1 MFNSFFL
8 DFYFFLTDCRNL
20 ATQLW
25 SRWFVKPSDPNQF
38 GMSQDANIL
47 PDDIDLSIYAPDTSS
62 ANYADTLNINIGD
75 EVHSISNL
83 STLDMAS
90 YAPYM
95 ENNDYY
101 NVSHVEPV
109 IPMNNNM
116 TTDGSQAYMT
126 SGAVSYVNEPV
137 MQQQHQHVQQQ
148 DQQMPMHQHSVLV
161 QAIEMNNTIKLEN
174 SHEWS
179 NGIPAVENT
188 IPNNAVAIPVVETP
202 ATEASSSVTL
212 PALKIKV
219 SKLGQ
224 QYVVNNEEVNGTASL
239 PPPQAPLTD
248 QADGSS
254 KDKDTS
260 AEKLSKDKKKEKDK
274 KSSGSGSSSSSSSKI
289 KSEESSKKSSDSK
302 RREKEREKSKSSSK
316 DGSSKSSSSKDKSKS
331 KESDSKSKS
340 KSSSRSESQSKEAQ
354 QAQKNL
360 QTLATIKAMTTPTV
374 KLAKI
379 PRKKPE
385 ESAVGGGDAVTA
397 ATAAT
402 AAASAATDAL
412 DKLTPR
418 PKTVKTFNSKFRST
432 GLVDETGK
440 GSPVNKKLPP
450 GSSEKKLSPSIKR
463 PGTAE
468 GLTQPVEKKLKPI
481 DDTAITAAVAAVMKK
496 TATDTKP
503 AVKLISP
510 RPRRKC
516 FFFFFF

>member
-1 MFNSFFL
+1 
-8 DFYFFLTDCRNL
+8 
-20 ATQLW
+20 
-25 SRWFVKPSDPNQF
+25 
-38 GMSQDANIL
+38 MSQDAANIL
-47 PDDIDLSIYAPDTSS
+47 PDDIDLSIYAPDASS
-62 ANYADTLNINIGD
+62 ANYGDTLSLNIGD
-75 EVHSISNL
+75 EVNSISNL

-116 TTDGSQAYMT
+116 TSDSSQAYMG
-126 SGAVSYVNEPV
+126 GAVGYVNEPV
-137 MQQQHQHVQQQ
+137 MQQQQHIQQ
-148 DQQMPMHQHSVLV
+148 DQQMHMHQHPVLT
-161 QAIEMNNTIKLEN
+161 QAVEMNHNAIKIENTN
-174 SHEWS
+174 EWS
-179 NGIPAVENT
+179 NGVTAVEHT
-188 IPNNAVAIPVVETP
+188 IPNNIVSVPVIETP
-202 ATEASSSVTL
+202 STEASSSVAL

-224 QYVVNNEEVNGTASL
+224 QYVVNNEEVNGPAAAAAAL
-239 PPPQAPLTD
+239 PPPLAPTD

-254 KDKDTS
+254 KEKDAS
-260 AEKLSKDKKKEKDK
+260 KEKLSKDRKKEKDK
-274 KSSGSGSSSSSSSKI
+274 KSSGSGSSSSSSSKT

-316 DGSSKSSSSKDKSKS
+316 DGSSKSSSSSSSSKDKSKS

-340 KSSSRSESQSKEAQ
+340 KRSSRSEAQSKEAQ

-379 PRKKPE
+379 PRKRPE
-385 ESAVGGGDAVTA
+385 ESAGGGDAVTA

-432 GLVDETGK
+432 GLVDETSK
-440 GSPVNKKLPP
+440 GSPVTKKLPP
-450 GSSEKKLSPSIKR
+450 VSSEKKLSPNIKR
-463 PGTAE
+463 PGTTE

-496 TATDTKP
+496 TATDAKP

-516 FFFFFF
+516 YLQFIKSLGYFFFKRNFKWVPYCVLLLLSNLAVFLS